1 MPLSKALADC
11 AIMVHRNQIARSA
24 LTVGGEQVA
33 GRGGYS
39 VTVSAHFADR
49 RA

>member
-1 MPLSKALADC
+1 MPLSNVLADC
-11 AIMVHRNQIARSA
+11 AIMIHRNQFARSGRI
-24 LTVGGEQVA
+24 VGGEQVA

-39 VTVSAHFADR
+39 VTVSAHSVER